1 MFGSGKIEKIPQKR
15 KKGNLSGGKKGEDRK
30 LRKESIKAKRQKEP
44 ADFSMPEKSN
54 VIKKSPTNKLKE
66 KLEKKASEIIEGAPK
81 MSVEEAAESLVKSAL
96 KNENIFNEDET
107 AHSSVPALLH
117 KIKKPRSLGA
127 AAAKSGKE
135 NVAIPLGKSS
145 LEKNNGGISKE
156 QAFQN
161 TLIFV
166 VSYGD
171 YIKNVIDED
180 AKKGKLKKQYIISTK
195 DINWEIFSD
204 EEKEEIESKLKEKQE
219 EIKNYRDSKDKGNN
233 QFTDSKENKNKIENF
248 SEYEIEV
255 MKIYKEHAEKMLDFI
270 TKLDYVGKFGFEKKD
285 VEDLIKSQIKR
296 FQDRFSHYII
306 DKNEFS
312 SQEKAQKAFQAIKD
326 SLEKIEKP
334 IQAEEIT
341 EEKGHPERAASW
353 HTIYKLENSPDMTY
367 SDLDASTEKE
377 RNEKF
382 LDLTRKLW
390 GEFSV
395 HGGDPR
401 INDKGEVYIPCESD
415 LDGESYLKILE
426 LAGFSIDRS
435 KVNFVKKGEMPEEG
449 VIGDTSK
456 RNGVVA
462 EEKGKRIIFDHH
474 TPEAVRD
481 TSATKYTYET
491 LVKFG
496 LLEKNPE
503 LEKFVEFVTK
513 VDSFYFSPDEE
524 KKVYENYPKNLY
536 GLCNRMK
543 PQDILELFK
552 KSSFDPSEKLDDDYL
567 KKCRYFNPAMKRE
580 ETLFQLAQHIE
591 QKIKSGEKEIDNLE
605 KMGFFV
611 DTGDDRFGKIL
622 IDTKKI
628 NGNGN
633 WYPKVDSENHSGQLA
648 IKLKGYGGYLLW
660 SQEEN
665 SFILYTNKRMDEN
678 SVPGGFIQGENMR
691 GHILVK
697 GFSDP
702 EPLKMK
708 MEDVFSKLAG
718 KKFEFEKKLKE
729 KIETESKGKEIIKLI
744 IQGNLTEDVLKQAA
758 KDSKISL
765 KRLLDEIINQL
776 NYRVKKTFQDEVKKM
791 PKGKDTIAE
800 RNRVAIEVLLEY
812 QKTKNGGKTDPQ
824 PAGTPPQQPPA
835 LEKLDSG
842 RIEDEL
848 RKIKNDFGVDI
859 QGDQIVS
866 EDSNQKIIN
875 NLGKALG
882 KINKNELNESIK
894 MIALQKTTSGVIGN
908 GDKINLQYTLSPQEM
923 ADQLRG
929 LIVEAK
935 QKQSETKNQQ
945 RQTNGFYDN
954 QFIKDVQT
962 EYPTFLANFEKQLDE
977 QNVPEQAQLNLLEIL
992 SGAKLSD
999 IEMKK
1004 LSSAKIRFEIKQQSN
1019 FPDEIENVSKNTLGE
1034 LEISLG
1040 RIKDDDPS
1048 KSKLIS
1054 RLKRAISKI

>member
-15 KKGNLSGGKKGEDRK
+15 KKGNLSGGRKGEDRK

-54 VIKKSPTNKLKE
+54 VIKKPPTNKLKE
-66 KLEKKASEIIEGAPK
+66 KLEKEASEIIEGAPK
-81 MSVEEAAESLVKSAL
+81 MSVEEAAENLIKSAL
-96 KNENIFNEDET
+96 KNEDIFDEDET
-107 AHSSVPALLH
+107 SETLTRSSVPAVQN
-117 KIKKPRSLGA
+117 KIKIFKGFGA
-127 AAAKSGKE
+127 ATVGPDKK
-135 NVAIPLGKSS
+135 NDPIPLGKSS
-145 LEKNNGGISKE
+145 LGERKIG
-156 QAFQN
+156 
-161 TLIFV
+161 
-166 VSYGD
+166 
-171 YIKNVIDED
+171 
-180 AKKGKLKKQYIISTK
+180 
-195 DINWEIFSD
+195 
-204 EEKEEIESKLKEKQE
+204 ESKV
-219 EIKNYRDSKDKGNN
+219 
-233 QFTDSKENKNKIENF
+233 ENF

-255 MKIYKEHAEKMLDFI
+255 MKIYKEHVEGMVDFI
-270 TKLDYVGKFGFEKKD
+270 KKLDYVGKFGFEEKD
-285 VEDLIKSQIKR
+285 VKDLIKFQIKR
-296 FQDRFSHYII
+296 FQDGFAQYII

-312 SQEKAQKAFQAIKD
+312 SQEKAEKAFQTITNELGK
-326 SLEKIEKP
+326 SVQL
-334 IQAEEIT
+334 EEIT
-341 EEKGHPERAASW
+341 EEKDDPVRAAAW
-353 HTIYKLENSPDMTY
+353 HTIHKIEKSPNFTFEDIN
-367 SDLDASTEKE
+367 ASTMKE
-377 RNEKF
+377 ADQKF

-474 TPEAVRD
+474 TPEAARD

-513 VDSFYFSPDEE
+513 VDSFYFSLDEE
-524 KKVYENYPKNLY
+524 KRVYENYSKNLY

-552 KSSFDPSEKLDDDYL
+552 KSSFNPSEKLDDDYL
-567 KKCRYFNPAMKRE
+567 KKYKYFNPAMKRE

-622 IDTKKI
+622 IDTKKT

-648 IKLKGYGGYLLW
+648 IRLRRYGGYLLW

-697 GFSDP
+697 GFNDP
-702 EPLKMK
+702 EPLKIK
-708 MEDVFSKLAG
+708 IEDIFSKLAG

-729 KIETESKGKEIIKLI
+729 KIETESKGKRIIKLL
-744 IQGNLTEDVLKQAA
+744 IQGNLTEDVLKQTA

-791 PKGKDTIAE
+791 PKGKDTVIE
-800 RNRVAIEVLLEY
+800 RNRVAIEILLEY
-812 QKTKNGGKTDPQ
+812 QKTKNSKNSQTS
-824 PAGTPPQQPPA
+824 QQSA
-835 LEKLDSG
+835 
-842 RIEDEL
+842 
-848 RKIKNDFGVDI
+848 IK
-859 QGDQIVS
+859 
-866 EDSNQKIIN
+866 
-875 NLGKALG
+875 
-882 KINKNELNESIK
+882 
-894 MIALQKTTSGVIGN
+894 
-908 GDKINLQYTLSPQEM
+908 SPQEVKTPENPPVKK
-923 ADQLRG
+923 DQKQEKISSSVKKLTK
-929 LIVEAK
+929 LFSDFELSYDAVKAEAK
-935 QKQSETKNQQ
+935 NIQVSLAELAVS
-945 RQTNGFYDN
+945 
-954 QFIKDVQT
+954 FIKGNNELSAIYGEREGSIDKQDGNAV
-962 EYPTFLANFEKQLDE
+962 EKLAMTIILEDEKNKVE
-977 QNVPEQAQLNLLEIL
+977 EKIRNEGE
-992 SGAKLSD
+992 SD
-999 IEMKK
+999 ILRIILEEIEVD
-1004 LSSAKIRFEIKQQSN
+1004 LFEIKM
-1019 FPDEIENVSKNTLGE
+1019 E
-1034 LEISLG
+1034 
-1040 RIKDDDPS
+1040 
-1048 KSKLIS
+1048 
-1054 RLKRAISKI
+1054 AIL